1 VYIVIFGLK
10 DLCLHIGGESVYFV
24 ESPDFLLRRPIYA
37 FVLDS
42 CLLLG

>member
-1 VYIVIFGLK
+1 VYIVIFALN
-10 DLCLHIGGESVYFV
+10 DLYLHIGGESVYFV
-24 ESPDFLLRRPIYA
+24 ESPDFLLCRPIYA